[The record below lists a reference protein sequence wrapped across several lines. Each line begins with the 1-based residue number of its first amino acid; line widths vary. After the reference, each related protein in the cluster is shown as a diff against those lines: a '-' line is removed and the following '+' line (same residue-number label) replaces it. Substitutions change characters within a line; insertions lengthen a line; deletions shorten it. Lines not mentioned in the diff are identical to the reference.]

1 MRSGTENE
9 WCELVFSG
17 AGIVLIGGVGRWLYR
32 KFRKPKAPE
41 TPKPEPPLTQVSSEA
56 VGDEAQAN
64 SLAIGAGTS
73 VSAPALVGNTQQVIK
88 QVSAEPQHIA
98 IQNRKPSL
106 PTADQIR
113 KQQRDL
119 PPATQGEFVEKFI
132 NSQIQWPARLG
143 VVQKFEDYF
152 LLVCSYGADSTT
164 DIGFFVPV
172 AKYPTLSLAKTGHRV
187 WIEGTICDVTPT
199 SFQLRDVAL
208 EFE

>member
-1 MRSGTENE
+1 
-9 WCELVFSG
+9 L
-17 AGIVLIGGVGRWLYR
+17 
-32 KFRKPKAPE
+32 
-41 TPKPEPPLTQVSSEA
+41 
-56 VGDEAQAN
+56 
-64 SLAIGAGTS
+64 

-88 QVSAEPQHIA
+88 QVSAEPRHIA

-113 KQQRDL
+113 EQQGDL
-119 PPATQGEFVEKFI
+119 PLATQGEFVEKFI
-132 NSQIQWPARLG
+132 NSQIQWLARLG
-143 VVQKFEDYF
+143 VVRKYEDYF
-152 LLVCSYGADSTT
+152 LLVCSYGDNSTT

-172 AKYPTLSLAKTGHRV
+172 AKYPNLSLAKTGHRV

>member
-17 AGIVLIGGVGRWLYR
+17 AGIVLLGGVGRWLYR

-41 TPKPEPPLTQVSSEA
+41 TPKPEPPLTQVTSEA
-56 VGDEAQAN
+56 VGDD
-64 SLAIGAGTS
+64 SLAIGTGGS

-88 QVSAEPQHIA
+88 QVSAEPQHVA
-98 IQNRKPSL
+98 IRNRKPSM

-143 VVQKFEDYF
+143 VVQKYEDYF
-152 LLVCSYGADSTT
+152 LLVCSYGNDSTT

-172 AKYPTLSLAKTGHRV
+172 AKYPTLSLAKIGYRV